1 MAKILITMP
10 ESLVGFFETEIS
22 GQDVTWS
29 SVGAGLG
36 SVEFEVEVEGIT
48 IEQLREAMAQ
58 AVREAIVE
66 VEDKNW

>member
-10 ESLVGFFETEIS
+10 ESLASFFETEIS
-22 GQDVTWS
+22 RQDVTWS

-36 SVEFEVEVEGIT
+36 SVEFEVEGIT

-58 AVREAIVE
+58 AVREAIAE